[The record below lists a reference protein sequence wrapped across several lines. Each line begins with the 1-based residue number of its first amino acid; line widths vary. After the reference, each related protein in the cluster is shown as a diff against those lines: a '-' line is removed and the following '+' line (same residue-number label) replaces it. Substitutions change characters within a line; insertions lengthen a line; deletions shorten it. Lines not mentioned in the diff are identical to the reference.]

1 MEYASIESVVGKSLH
16 RDVRAGSSGVRHRT
30 RARVVGLGVLAAIL
44 QMSMAVAPRAALAA
58 QEVDDH
64 AEDAADRTAD
74 HVEDR
79 IDLSSD
85 ADDHADDLTDRDIP
99 EPDVPEDR
107 SEGEIDEPDV
117 EHDSDGGP
125 SDEFEEPSDEVESPE
140 DSSDDDN
147 NNKDKDDGDSGEAR
161 DREAAGASELSDLV
175 SAERPDFDN
184 RGYPVRRGELV
195 ALDLTPAARDQALA
209 LGFSIIENKRLGGL
223 PIVLTRLA
231 VPAKTQIS
239 DALALLRRADPAGL
253 FDYAHY
259 YGLDY
264 RSAGGPD
271 KGGARIR
278 ARGSWFARGGGP
290 RVGMIDTGIASHPTL
305 AGIRVESRNFGP
317 STERQTDHGTAVA
330 SLLVREGAGEIVAAD
345 VFRGNG
351 QKSYTSADSIAEA
364 LGWMVEQRV
373 PVINMSL
380 AGPRN
385 LVLDRVVASV
395 LGSGQI
401 IVAAAGNNGPTA
413 PPAYPAAQ
421 PDVVGV
427 TAVDSRGR
435 VYRYANR
442 GAYIDVSALGVGV
455 PAAAPGGR
463 ITPHSG
469 TSFAAPHVAVVLA
482 RCARQVSQSNSAC
495 ISAMERRARD
505 LGQPGRDPVYGSGL
519 VE

>member
-1 MEYASIESVVGKSLH
+1 M
-16 RDVRAGSSGVRHRT
+16 RHRT
-30 RARVVGLGVLAAIL
+30 SARFVGLGVLAAIL
-44 QMSMAVAPRAALAA
+44 QMSMAVAPRAAIAA
-58 QEVDDH
+58 QEIDDH

-74 HVEDR
+74 PVEDR

-85 ADDHADDLTDRDIP
+85 ADDRASLDDHADDLTDRDVS

-107 SEGEIDEPDV
+107 SESEIDEPEV

-125 SDEFEEPSDEVESPE
+125 SDEIEEPSDEAESPE

-147 NNKDKDDGDSGEAR
+147 NGKDDKDSGEAQ
-161 DREAAGASELSDLV
+161 DREAAGASELRDLV
-175 SAERPDFDN
+175 SAERPDFDD

-195 ALDLTPAARDQALA
+195 ALDLTLAARDQVLA
-209 LGFSIIENKRLGGL
+209 LGFSIIETRRLGGL
-223 PIVLTRLA
+223 PIVLTRLS
-231 VPAKTQIS
+231 VPAKTPIG
-239 DALALLRRADPAGL
+239 DALILLRKTDPDGL

-259 YGLDY
+259 YGPNY
-264 RSAGGPD
+264 RQAGGRD
-271 KGGARIR
+271 KGGARTR
-278 ARGSWFARGGGP
+278 ARNSWSARGGGP
-290 RVGMIDTGIASHPTL
+290 RVGMIDTGISSHPTL
-305 AGIRVESRNFGP
+305 AGIRVESRSFGP
-317 STERQTDHGTAVA
+317 RTERQTDHGTAVA
-330 SLLVREGAGEIVAAD
+330 SLLVREGASEIVAAD

-351 QKSYTSADSIAEA
+351 RKSYTSADSIAEA

-380 AGPRN
+380 AGPPN
-385 LVLDRVVASV
+385 LVLDRVVATV

-401 IVAAAGNNGPTA
+401 IVAAAGNNGATA

-427 TAVDSRGR
+427 TAVDTRGR

-442 GAYIDVSALGVGV
+442 GAYIDVSALGVSV

-469 TSFAAPHVAVVLA
+469 TSFAAPHVTVVLA
-482 RCARQVSQSNSAC
+482 RCARQVSKSSAAC

-505 LGQPGRDPVYGSGL
+505 LGQPGRDPVYGAGL